1 MKTGHCVW
9 LELAS
14 IFLSLVFEKTLQMAK
29 KLVKMIGWRYVCYH
43 ITGAVCEIGQIVEI
57 GDSKLALDVRG
68 KDFGWLFFCFCFR
81 AFKSYFH
88 RS

>member
-29 KLVKMIGWRYVCYH
+29 KLVKMIGCRYVCYH

-57 GDSKLALDVRG
+57 GDSKLALYVRG
-68 KDFGWLFFCFCFR
+68 KGFGWFVFLFLFSSFQELFP
-81 AFKSYFH
+81 
-88 RS
+88 